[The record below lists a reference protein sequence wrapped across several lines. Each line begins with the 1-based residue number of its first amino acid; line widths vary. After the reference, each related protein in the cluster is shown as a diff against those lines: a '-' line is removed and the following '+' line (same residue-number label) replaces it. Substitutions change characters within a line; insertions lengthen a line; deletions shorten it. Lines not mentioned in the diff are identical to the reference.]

1 MLSRMHFKAYPKQKE
16 EIGSVKEYKN
26 HVRWLQHQPS
36 KFFASAL
43 REDEDFFL
51 IKFSSVL

>member
-1 MLSRMHFKAYPKQKE
+1 MLSRVHFKAYPKQKE

-43 REDEDFFL
+43 REDEAFFL